1 MILKVEPG
9 LEGLVAMRA
18 GKRPDVVVDRVD
30 VSRQPTLLGEVLST
44 ELAADLT
51 TDAVGAKV
59 VAEGVPV
66 RVTLLAHVADQL
78 LSLKVNELVG
88 ELERNNL
95 YQMSKRRESGWLVRC
110 PATDLMCEAVDSKSR
125 LVHKLLGTK
134 VAIQQSLLPL
144 LLAVI
149 V

>member
-1 MILKVEPG
+1 MYLLVFHLQHVILKVEPG

-51 TDAVGAKV
+51 TDAVGAEV

-78 LSLKVNELVG
+78 LSLKGGTVG
-88 ELERNNL
+88 E
-95 YQMSKRRESGWLVRC
+95 
-110 PATDLMCEAVDSKSR
+110 
-125 LVHKLLGTK
+125 
-134 VAIQQSLLPL
+134 
-144 LLAVI
+144 
-149 V
+149 

>member
-1 MILKVEPG
+1 MLMIFWQTVFKHVYLLVFHLQHVILKVEPG

-66 RVTLLAHVADQL
+66 RVTLLANVADQL
-78 LSLKVNELVG
+78 LSLKRGRVG
-88 ELERNNL
+88 E
-95 YQMSKRRESGWLVRC
+95 
-110 PATDLMCEAVDSKSR
+110 
-125 LVHKLLGTK
+125 
-134 VAIQQSLLPL
+134 
-144 LLAVI
+144 
-149 V
+149 